1 MLAERD
7 GYWVEGWMLAERG
20 GYWVEGWMLAERV
33 AIRWSG
39 GI

>member
-33 AIRWSG
+33 AIRWRG